1 MKQRNSGPISWKE
14 NILKI
19 LFIGDVVGKVGRR
32 MLKERIPYYVNKY
45 DIDFVI
51 ANGENATHGKG
62 LNRNHYFEL
71 LDAGVDAIT
80 LGNHY
85 MSKSEILRYIDQV
98 DRLVRPYNLIKEF
111 PGEGSVVFDVNGISV
126 RVTNILGSAFMDEVV
141 NAPYYSI
148 LTILDEEEPA
158 TVHIVDFH
166 AEATGE
172 KQSLA
177 FALDGKVTAVLGTH
191 THVQTNDAHIL
202 PQGTAFIS
210 DVGMTGYADG
220 VLGCTS
226 ETVVPK
232 LIYGKQTKFQVPD
245 EGRGIFSAVVI
256 DIDEFTGLAK
266 EIFPIYYLE
275 KDEN

>member
-1 MKQRNSGPISWKE
+1 M
-14 NILKI
+14 KI
-19 LFIGDVVGKVGRR
+19 LFIGDVVGRVGRR
-32 MLKERIPYYVNKY
+32 MLKERIPYYVSKY

-85 MSKSEILRYIDQV
+85 MSKSEILRYIDNV
-98 DRLVRPYNLIKEF
+98 DRLIRPYNLIKDF
-111 PGEGSVVFDVNGISV
+111 AGEGTVVFDVNGISV

-148 LTILDEEEPA
+148 LTILSEEEPA

-177 FALDGKVTAVLGTH
+177 YALDGKVTAVLGTH

-210 DVGMTGYADG
+210 DVGMTGFADG
-220 VLGCTS
+220 VLGSTK
-226 ETVVPK
+226 ETVVNK
-232 LIYGKQTKFQVPD
+232 LIYGQQSKFQTPD
-245 EGRGIFSAVVI
+245 EGRGLFSAVVI
-256 DIDEFTGLAK
+256 EVDDNTGLSTN
-266 EIFPIYYLE
+266 IFPIYYLE
-275 KDEN
+275 KENEN

>member
-1 MKQRNSGPISWKE
+1 M
-14 NILKI
+14 KI
-19 LFIGDVVGKVGRR
+19 LFIGDVVGRVGRR
-32 MLKERIPYYVNKY
+32 MLKEKIPYYVNKY

-85 MSKSEILRYIDQV
+85 MSKSEILRYIDNV
-98 DRLVRPYNLIKEF
+98 DRLVRPYNLLKSF
-111 PGEGSVVFDVNGISV
+111 PGEGSVLFDVNGISV
-126 RVTNILGSAFMDEVV
+126 RVTNILGSAFMDEEI
-141 NAPYYSI
+141 NSPYYSV

-158 TVHIVDFH
+158 VVHIVDFH

-172 KQSLA
+172 KQAFA

-191 THVQTNDAHIL
+191 THVQTADAHIL

-220 VLGCTS
+220 VLGSTS
-226 ETVVPK
+226 ETVVNK
-232 LIYGKQTKFQVPD
+232 LIYGKTSKFQTPD
-245 EGRGIFSAVVI
+245 DGRGIFSAVVI
-256 DIDEFTGLAK
+256 DVDESTGLANN
-266 EIFPIYYLE
+266 IFPIYYLE
-275 KDEN
+275 KENEN

>member
-1 MKQRNSGPISWKE
+1 
-14 NILKI
+14 LKI
-19 LFIGDVVGKVGRR
+19 LFIGDVVGRVGRR

-85 MSKSEILRYIDQV
+85 MSKSEILRYIDNV
-98 DRLVRPYNLIKEF
+98 DRLIRPYNLIKDF
-111 PGEGSVVFDVNGISV
+111 AGEGTVVFDVNGISV

-148 LTILDEEEPA
+148 LTILSEEEPA

-166 AEATGE
+166 AEVTGE

-177 FALDGKVTAVLGTH
+177 YALDGKVTAVLGTH

-220 VLGCTS
+220 VLGSTK
-226 ETVVPK
+226 ETVVNK
-232 LIYGKQTKFQVPD
+232 LIYGQQSKFQTPD
-245 EGRGIFSAVVI
+245 EGRGLFSAVVI
-256 DIDEFTGLAK
+256 EVDENTGLSTN
-266 EIFPIYYLE
+266 IFPIYYLE
-275 KDEN
+275 KENEN